1 MHMEIHNLKNPKKER
16 IDMSKFKLIPYKL
29 EEVKDRTKEVPPG
42 VRLIE
47 AESIWAKGYQG
58 EEVVVAVI
66 DTGCQTDH
74 PDLQERIIGGYN
86 FTEDYGGDPHVF
98 LDNNGHGTHVCG
110 TIAAAEDDKGVV
122 GVAPKAKL
130 LVLKVLTGTGEGTIE
145 SITQAIQYATTWKG
159 AKGESVRVISM
170 SLGGPEDNPE
180 LHKAIQKAV
189 EKNIVVVCAAGNEGD
204 GDGGT
209 SEYSYPGA
217 YQEVVEVGSINLEKR
232 LSRFSNTNDAI
243 DLLAPG
249 EKILSTYPTNQYAVL
264 SGTSM
269 AAPHVSGSIAL
280 LIQQYE
286 AENNQTITEPELFE
300 VLIQHTVSLGYSRL
314 EEGHGL
320 LQLGMTV
327 SQKVESN

>member
-1 MHMEIHNLKNPKKER
+1 MIS
-16 IDMSKFKLIPYKL
+16 MSKFRLIPYKM
-29 EEVKDRTKEVPPG
+29 EEVKGRSKEIPLG

-47 AESIWAKGYQG
+47 AKSIWEKGRQG

-74 PDLQERIIGGYN
+74 LDLQERVIGGYN
-86 FTEDYGGDPHVF
+86 FTEDYGGDPNIF

-110 TIAAAEDDKGVV
+110 TIAATKNGQGVV

-130 LVLKVLTGTGEGTIE
+130 LVLKVLSGAGEGSVE
-145 SITQAIQYATTWKG
+145 SITQAIEYAISWKG
-159 AKGESVRVISM
+159 CNGETVRVISM
-170 SLGGPEDNPE
+170 SLGGPEDDPE

-189 EKNIVVVCAAGNEGD
+189 EQNIVVVCAAGNEGD
-204 GDGGT
+204 GDDAT

-217 YQEVVEVGSINLEKR
+217 YEEVIEVGSVNLQKR

-243 DLLAPG
+243 DLVAPG
-249 EKILSTYPTNQYAVL
+249 EKILSTYPRNQYAVL

-269 AAPHVSGSIAL
+269 ATPHVAGAIAL

-286 AENNQTITEPELFE
+286 AENHQTITEPELYE
-300 VLIQHTVSLGYSRL
+300 LLISHTVSLGYSRL
-314 EEGHGL
+314 EEGNGL
-320 LQLGMTV
+320 LKLGI
-327 SQKVESN
+327 KVPTKS